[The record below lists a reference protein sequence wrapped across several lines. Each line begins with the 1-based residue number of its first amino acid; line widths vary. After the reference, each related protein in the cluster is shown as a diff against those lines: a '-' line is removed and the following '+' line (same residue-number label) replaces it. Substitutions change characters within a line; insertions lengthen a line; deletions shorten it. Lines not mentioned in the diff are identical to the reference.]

1 MKTTS
6 STACDTILDFFS
18 DQEEGYFPHRLRKKK
33 CMCHSTEG
41 QLSEMP
47 RLCTFQALL
56 IPSHFRTTILF
67 IVLES

>member
-41 QLSEMP
+41 QL
-47 RLCTFQALL
+47 
-56 IPSHFRTTILF
+56 
-67 IVLES
+67 